1 MTSAQDPVYV
11 KLLDQCN
18 LLDTNTSTISAGY
31 NLNQGRQTA
40 TGQQSMKRTKTC
52 TERMNEANS
61 KKYNAVKQKFG
72 GIDASVA
79 RAAFMKNDIWPPGTE
94 ITIGFLDQ
102 EPPPD
107 DWTKIN
113 ALHFRTPTPEIEQ
126 QSRMEHK
133 PIDPLQLE
141 VKQNTPVIEFTK
153 RIVKERFE
161 GYLNLK
167 FVFVDEYPEDAM
179 IRIKFNPH
187 DGAYSYL
194 GKSNL
199 DVPGGDVTMNLGWF
213 DVSTTMHEFC
223 HMLGMV
229 HEHQNPK
236 GGVNWNPCKVFQW
249 ARDNQGWDAMTT
261 YENILRKYDTSEINA
276 SEFDPLSVMLY
287 FFDGELTKDGKGTKQ
302 NLRLSPLDVEFLNN
316 MYALTGGYKVNSKAV
331 GDFYKKAYGQS
342 LEKAFT
348 EDYIDNPNVKTRAL
362 SSMNTQSRL
371 MMSAGVAFLLIAL
384 IVVVMMR
391 KS

>member
-18 LLDTNTSTISAGY
+18 LLDTNTSTVGAGY
-31 NLNQGRQTA
+31 NLNKGRQSA
-40 TGQQSMKRTKTC
+40 TGQQSVKRVKTC

-61 KKYNAVKQKFG
+61 KKFNAVKAKFG

-94 ITIGFLDQ
+94 ITIGFLDSD
-102 EPPPD
+102 PPPD

-113 ALHFRTPTPEIEQ
+113 AMHFRTPTPEIEQ
-126 QSRMEHK
+126 QSRMERK
-133 PIDPLQLE
+133 PIDPLQKE
-141 VKQNTPVIEFTK
+141 VKQDTPIIDFIK
-153 RIVKERFE
+153 RIVKERFD
-161 GYLNLK
+161 GYINLK
-167 FVFVDEYPEDAM
+167 LVFVDDYPEDAM
-179 IRIKFNPH
+179 IRIKFSAH

-199 DVPGGDVTMNLGWF
+199 DITSGVTMNLGWF

-236 GGVNWNPCKVFQW
+236 GGVQWNPCKVFAW
-249 ARDNQGWDAMTT
+249 AKDNQGWDAMTT
-261 YENILRKYDTSEINA
+261 YENILKKYDTAEINA
-276 SEFDPLSVMLY
+276 SEFDPLSIMLY

-302 NLRLSPLDVEFLNN
+302 NLRLSPLDVEYLNN
-316 MYALTGGYKVNSKAV
+316 MYALSGGHKVNSKAI
-331 GDFYKKAYGQS
+331 GDFYKKAYDQS

-348 EDYIDNPNVKTRAL
+348 EDYIENPNLKTRAL
-362 SSMNTQSRL
+362 SAMNTQSRL
-371 MMSAGVAFLLIAL
+371 MMGAGLAVLVIAL
-384 IVVVMMR
+384 VALALVA
-391 KS
+391 KK